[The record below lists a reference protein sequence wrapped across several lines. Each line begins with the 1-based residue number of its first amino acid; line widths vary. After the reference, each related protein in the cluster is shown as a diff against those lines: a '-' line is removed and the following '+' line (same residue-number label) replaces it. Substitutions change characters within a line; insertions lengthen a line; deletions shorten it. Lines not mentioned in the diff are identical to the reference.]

1 MTPGFRC
8 RLEDEVTDGGSLA
21 IDAGQSGIKVRHAD
35 AAGASEWAGPGI
47 RTDLP
52 LLPQLARVMEDAV
65 EAGRSFDEVGLGVSG
80 LTSDEA
86 DAGYLLAATAQHGV
100 RAVHLAHDSITA
112 YLGALGDDRGA
123 VVASGTGVV
132 TLAVGRTEL
141 ARVDGWGYLLGD
153 AGSGYWLGRAAL
165 DAVMRAHD
173 GRGDA
178 TALSAIAL
186 AEFPDLEHAYIELQA
201 DPGRVGR
208 IAAYARHVADAAA
221 AGDAVALVIV
231 SEAGRELAASVIA
244 GLRRVGEADAA
255 APRVRAVGGVFGGS
269 ALTAAF
275 TTAVL
280 AGVPSADIR
289 MGEAHPLDGAA
300 ALAAVAPT
308 SALAGHIATATV
320 ATPACAH
327 GLAKGRDTPP
337 SPMGSACCVPSRR
350 TRSRPRR
357 DQRRVRNASMRSSAP
372 TQTMVEKKSRT
383 SGVGKPVCSTVTRVP
398 TSLGSKVTT
407 TCVDIVCPLGSLP
420 DDSVTSRC
428 GRSISMNTCSSR
440 NSVSR
445 SGPHTATCLPP
456 TRRST
461 SISTTPGSSSRIE
474 NQIFCFSASV

>member
-1 MTPGFRC
+1 MPRGR
-8 RLEDEVTDGGSLA
+8 A
-21 IDAGQSGIKVRHAD
+21 SGPAR
-35 AAGASEWAGPGI
+35 ASAP
-47 RTDLP
+47 DLP

-208 IAAYARHVADAAA
+208 IAAYARHVAVAGA

-231 SEAGRELAASVIA
+231 SDAGRELAASVIA
-244 GLRRVGEADAA
+244 GLRRVGEADAGTQG
-255 APRVRAVGGVFGGS
+255 PRRRRCLRRQRPDRGVHDRGAGGSAVGGHPDRRGASARRGG
-269 ALTAAF
+269 
-275 TTAVL
+275 
-280 AGVPSADIR
+280 GPGR
-289 MGEAHPLDGAA
+289 GG
-300 ALAAVAPT
+300 APT
-308 SALAGHIATATV
+308 SALARHIDTAAVGT
-320 ATPACAH
+320 
-327 GLAKGRDTPP
+327 D
-337 SPMGSACCVPSRR
+337 SI
-350 TRSRPRR
+350 RS
-357 DQRRVRNASMRSSAP
+357 
-372 TQTMVEKKSRT
+372 
-383 SGVGKPVCSTVTRVP
+383 
-398 TSLGSKVTT
+398 
-407 TCVDIVCPLGSLP
+407 
-420 DDSVTSRC
+420 
-428 GRSISMNTCSSR
+428 
-440 NSVSR
+440 
-445 SGPHTATCLPP
+445 
-456 TRRST
+456 
-461 SISTTPGSSSRIE
+461 
-474 NQIFCFSASV
+474 

>member
-1 MTPGFRC
+1 M
-8 RLEDEVTDGGSLA
+8 TDGGSLA

-35 AAGASEWAGPGI
+35 AAGASEWPGPGI

-65 EAGRSFDEVGLGVSG
+65 EAGRAFDEVGLGVSG

-112 YLGALGDDRGA
+112 YLGALGDDRGV

-178 TALSAIAL
+178 TALSEIAL

-221 AGDAVALVIV
+221 AGDAVALAIV

-255 APRVRAVGGVFGGS
+255 APQGPRRRRRVRA
-269 ALTAAF
+269 AA
-275 TTAVL
+275 
-280 AGVPSADIR
+280 PW
-289 MGEAHPLDGAA
+289 
-300 ALAAVAPT
+300 
-308 SALAGHIATATV
+308 
-320 ATPACAH
+320 
-327 GLAKGRDTPP
+327 PP
-337 SPMGSACCVPSRR
+337 
-350 TRSRPRR
+350 RSRPRCWSGC
-357 DQRRVRNASMRSSAP
+357 RRRRSGSA
-372 TQTMVEKKSRT
+372 RRIR
-383 SGVGKPVCSTVTRVP
+383 STGPRP
-398 TSLGSKVTT
+398 WPRWRPPARS
-407 TCVDIVCPLGSLP
+407 P
-420 DDSVTSRC
+420 VTSPRRPWRRI
-428 GRSISMNTCSSR
+428 RSALDR
-440 NSVSR
+440 
-445 SGPHTATCLPP
+445 L
-456 TRRST
+456 
-461 SISTTPGSSSRIE
+461 
-474 NQIFCFSASV
+474 SADHYIAPCWGA

>member
-1 MTPGFRC
+1 M
-8 RLEDEVTDGGSLA
+8 TDGGSLA

-221 AGDAVALVIV
+221 AGDAVALAIV

-275 TTAVL
+275 TSAVL
-280 AGVPSADIR
+280 EGCRRRRS
-289 MGEAHPLDGAA
+289 
-300 ALAAVAPT
+300 
-308 SALAGHIATATV
+308 
-320 ATPACAH
+320 
-327 GLAKGRDTPP
+327 
-337 SPMGSACCVPSRR
+337 GSARRIRSTGRRPWPRWRPPARSPVTSPRRPWRR
-350 TRSRPRR
+350 TRSTLDRLSADHYIAPCWGASLVGLRGEHRPSVLPCTRR
-357 DQRRVRNASMRSSAP
+357 DDALQLATVLSRR
-372 TQTMVEKKSRT
+372 SR
-383 SGVGKPVCSTVTRVP
+383 GARVFHHRRTHHP
-398 TSLGSKVTT
+398 IGGTHERP
-407 TCVDIVCPLGSLP
+407 IRALP
-420 DDSVTSRC
+420 PPRC
-428 GRSISMNTCSSR
+428 GRGRQAGSAARFRRREPDHGAIR
-440 NSVSR
+440 AGIGGDGRGPPPR
-445 SGPHTATCLPP
+445 SPLI
-456 TRRST
+456 R
-461 SISTTPGSSSRIE
+461 PGRG
-474 NQIFCFSASV
+474 

>member
-1 MTPGFRC
+1 M
-8 RLEDEVTDGGSLA
+8 TDGGSLA

-65 EAGRSFDEVGLGVSG
+65 DAGRSFAEVGLGVSG

-86 DAGYLLAATAQHGV
+86 DAGYLLAVTAQHGV

-165 DAVMRAHD
+165 DAVMRAYD

-208 IAAYARHVADAAA
+208 IAAYARHVADSAAA
-221 AGDAVALVIV
+221 DDAVALAIV

-244 GLRRVGEADAA
+244 GLRRVGEADAP
-255 APRVRAVGGVFGGS
+255 APRVRAVGGVFGGT

-275 TTAVL
+275 TSAVL
-280 AGVPSADIR
+280 ERLPSAEIR
-289 MGEAHPLDGAA
+289 IGEAHPLDGAA

-320 ATPACAH
+320 EA
-327 GLAKGRDTPP
+327 
-337 SPMGSACCVPSRR
+337 
-350 TRSRPRR
+350 
-357 DQRRVRNASMRSSAP
+357 
-372 TQTMVEKKSRT
+372 
-383 SGVGKPVCSTVTRVP
+383 
-398 TSLGSKVTT
+398 
-407 TCVDIVCPLGSLP
+407 
-420 DDSVTSRC
+420 DS
-428 GRSISMNTCSSR
+428 IH
-440 NSVSR
+440 
-445 SGPHTATCLPP
+445 P
-456 TRRST
+456 
-461 SISTTPGSSSRIE
+461 
-474 NQIFCFSASV
+474 

>member
-1 MTPGFRC
+1 MTPGFRG
-8 RLEDEVTDGGSLA
+8 RLEDDVTDGGSLA

-65 EAGRSFDEVGLGVSG
+65 DAGRSFDEVGLGVSG

-112 YLGALGDDRGA
+112 YLGALGDDRGV

-153 AGSGYWLGRAAL
+153 AGSGYGLGRAAL
-165 DAVMRAHD
+165 AGVMRAHD
-173 GRGDA
+173 GRGGA

-186 AEFPDLEHAYIELQA
+186 VDFPDLEHAYIELQA

-208 IAAYARHVADAAA
+208 IAAYARHVADSAA
-221 AGDAVALVIV
+221 AGDAVALAIV

-255 APRVRAVGGVFGGS
+255 VPRVRAVGGVFSGGTL
-269 ALTAAF
+269 AAAF
-275 TTAVL
+275 TSAVL
-280 AGVPSADIR
+280 ESRPSAEIR
-289 MGEAHPLDGAA
+289 IGEAHPLDGAA

-320 ATPACAH
+320 GADPI
-327 GLAKGRDTPP
+327 
-337 SPMGSACCVPSRR
+337 
-350 TRSRPRR
+350 RS
-357 DQRRVRNASMRSSAP
+357 
-372 TQTMVEKKSRT
+372 
-383 SGVGKPVCSTVTRVP
+383 
-398 TSLGSKVTT
+398 
-407 TCVDIVCPLGSLP
+407 
-420 DDSVTSRC
+420 
-428 GRSISMNTCSSR
+428 
-440 NSVSR
+440 
-445 SGPHTATCLPP
+445 
-456 TRRST
+456 
-461 SISTTPGSSSRIE
+461 
-474 NQIFCFSASV
+474 